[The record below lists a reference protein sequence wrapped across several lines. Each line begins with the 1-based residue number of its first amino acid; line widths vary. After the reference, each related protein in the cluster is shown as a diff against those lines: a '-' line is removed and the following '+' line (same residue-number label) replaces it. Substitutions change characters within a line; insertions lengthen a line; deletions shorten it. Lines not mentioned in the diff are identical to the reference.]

1 MCSMKQK
8 SENSSIVQDLC
19 RKLKI
24 QLDELA
30 VTLEEP
36 SKNAQEEK
44 TRRSELMEQL
54 KEQLAELSR

>member
-1 MCSMKQK
+1 MKHK
-8 SENSSIVQDLC
+8 NENSTVVQDLC

-30 VTLEEP
+30 VTLVEP
-36 SKNAQEEK
+36 STLPNEEK
-44 TRRSELMEQL
+44 SRRSKLMEQL

>member
-1 MCSMKQK
+1 MKQK
-8 SENSSIVQDLC
+8 SESHQGVQELC

-30 VTLEEP
+30 VEVDTTLTDED
-36 SKNAQEEK
+36 K
-44 TRRSELMEQL
+44 TRRAKLMEQL

>member
-1 MCSMKQK
+1 MKQK
-8 SENSSIVQDLC
+8 SEKSTTVVQDLC

-30 VTLEEP
+30 VTLVEP
-36 SKNAQEEK
+36 SPLPNEEK